1 MTAIGHAADGQ
12 PPAATESTSS
22 PAKTVDTL
30 FASLKKERNA
40 VKARSIANQ
49 IASEWNDSGSATI
62 NLLMQW
68 AGEAADEKRNAAAYD
83 FLDQVIL
90 LDPDYVQAPYRRAM
104 VHFSDGDTRKAQRF
118 YQEWL
123 GGKADY
129 SETTLEGIPIVG
141 ARDGNFRIT
150 VEFRP
155 LPSGKQQVR
164 ISSAWLHGAVP
175 QLVSE
180 QLQRRSYLAVPMGTD
195 EFSDT
200 FSFDADRVNRTTVW
214 GNTLSVE
221 ANELY
226 IREQALVAGWTVL
239 SRKTIKGGTRAQV
252 VLRRGGQ
259 EAVIAIAHNGVGC
272 SIVVSNTLPQA

>member
-1 MTAIGHAADGQ
+1 MTMLLLHRPRRGVRAVRRPAGLWLPLAWLLLAAL
-12 PPAATESTSS
+12 AA
-22 PAKTVDTL
+22 
-30 FASLKKERNA
+30 A
-40 VKARSIANQ
+40 VPLAARA
-49 IASEWNDSGSATI
+49 APGSAI
-62 NLLMQW
+62 AW
-68 AGEAADEKRNAAAYD
+68 P
-83 FLDQVIL
+83 VIL
-90 LDPDYVQAPYRRAM
+90 FPDKHLSPYWVAELIVQNKIPMQIQA
-104 VHFSDGDTRKAQRF
+104 FDIDGDTRHAQRF

-123 GGKADY
+123 GGKSDF
-129 SETTLEGIPIVG
+129 SETTLEGIPILG
-141 ARDGNFRIT
+141 ARDGHFRIT

-239 SRKTIKGGTRAQV
+239 SRKTIQGGTRAQV

-259 EAVIAIAHNGVGC
+259 EAVIALAHNGVGC
-272 SIVVSNTLPQA
+272 SIVISNTLPQA

>member
-1 MTAIGHAADGQ
+1 MTMMLLHRPRRGALAARR
-12 PPAATESTSS
+12 PAGLWGPLA
-22 PAKTVDTL
+22 
-30 FASLKKERNA
+30 
-40 VKARSIANQ
+40 
-49 IASEWNDSGSATI
+49 W
-62 NLLMQW
+62 LLL
-68 AGEAADEKRNAAAYD
+68 AALAAAMP
-83 FLDQVIL
+83 LAARAAPASAIAWPAIL
-90 LDPDYVQAPYRRAM
+90 FPDKNLSPYWVAELIVQNKIPMQIQAFD
-104 VHFSDGDTRKAQRF
+104 VDGDTRKAQRF

-123 GGKADY
+123 GGKADF
-129 SETTLEGIPIVG
+129 SETTLDGIPILG

-175 QLVSE
+175 QLVSD
-180 QLQRRSYLAVPMGTD
+180 QLQRRSHLAVPMGSD

-200 FSFDADRVNRTTVW
+200 FSFDADRVNRTSVW

-272 SIVVSNTLPQA
+272 SIVISNTLPQA

>member
-1 MTAIGHAADGQ
+1 MTMNPLCCPGLGARAAGRAGERWARLVGLLLLVLAIAQPVVARAA
-12 PPAATESTSS
+12 P
-22 PAKTVDTL
+22 
-30 FASLKKERNA
+30 
-40 VKARSIANQ
+40 
-49 IASEWNDSGSATI
+49 GSAI
-62 NLLMQW
+62 AW
-68 AGEAADEKRNAAAYD
+68 P
-83 FLDQVIL
+83 VIL
-90 LDPDYVQAPYRRAM
+90 FPDKNLSPYWVAELIVQNKIPMQIQAFE
-104 VHFSDGDTRKAQRF
+104 VDGDTRKAQRF

-123 GGKADY
+123 GGKADF
-129 SETTLEGIPIVG
+129 SQTTLDGIPILG
-141 ARDGNFRIT
+141 ARDGHFRIT

-175 QLVSE
+175 QLVSD
-180 QLQRRSYLAVPMGTD
+180 QLQRRSRLAVPMGTD

-200 FSFDADRVNRTTVW
+200 FSFDTERVNRTTVW

-239 SRKTIKGGTRAQV
+239 SRKTVKGGTQAQV

-272 SIVVSNTLPQA
+272 SIVISNTLPQA